1 MQRFRIEFAKKD
13 ALRYTGNLDMQK
25 VWERYLR
32 RAGLPVAYSQG
43 FHPQPKIQQACPLP
57 LGFFSE
63 AEIVD
68 IWLDDDRIT
77 APMVQQILIATG
89 QPGIE
94 IRSVLLVLLHSP
106 AMQSIVASTV
116 YKIDLGDSIPSEKIQ
131 KSVNRVLS
139 SSSLIRERRNKT
151 YDLRPL
157 IESLNIQIDE
167 TNQQT
172 SLTLRLAA
180 REGATGRPE
189 EVLVELGINPALARI
204 TRSELIF
211 AESTPIGAVD

>member
-1 MQRFRIEFAKKD
+1 MQRFRIEYAKKD

-32 RAGLPVAYSQG
+32 RAALSVAYSQG

-68 IWLDDDRIT
+68 VWLDDDLIT
-77 APMVQQILIATG
+77 APMIHQILTTTG

-94 IRSVLLVLLHSP
+94 IRSVSLVSLSSP
-106 AMQSIVASTV
+106 ALQSIVASAV
-116 YKIDLGDSIPSEKIQ
+116 YRIDLRDTVFPAEIQ
-131 KSVNRVLS
+131 SMIERVLS
-139 SSSLIRERRNKT
+139 SPSLKRQRRNKT

-157 IESLNIQIDE
+157 IESLTVQFGDFPLK
-167 TNQQT
+167 TN
-172 SLTLRLAA
+172 LFLRLAA

-189 EVLVELGINPALARI
+189 EVLAEMGLNPALVRI
-204 TRSELIF
+204 TRTALIF
-211 AESTPIGAVD
+211 TET